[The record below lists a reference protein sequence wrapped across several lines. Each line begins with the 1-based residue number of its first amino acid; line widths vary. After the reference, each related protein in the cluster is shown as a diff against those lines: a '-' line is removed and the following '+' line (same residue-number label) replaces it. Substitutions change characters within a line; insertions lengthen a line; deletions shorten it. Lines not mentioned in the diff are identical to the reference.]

1 MILKTSRKIKII
13 FLKLTIKYLKFI
25 FKKNYPPIIK
35 KIIISAEYSEFFT
48 KRENFKSL
56 FINHHSDTSWIIKNL
71 NKEGFCIIENFWSEE
86 DCIKGINNID
96 SIIKNYPEYVQTQ
109 NKSDSRIYGAENI
122 SSNINSFAKDRLL
135 LAVAEQYNR
144 KKTSLGFTLAAKMP
158 ATYKNKGSGEGW
170 HRDAFFRQFKTLLY
184 LSDVGNDNGPFQ
196 LILHSQKYKNL
207 IRDMESA
214 DLKYMQYR
222 LTEKEISK
230 ILFNEPQREKTILGS
245 MGTLIMVDTSTLH
258 RGAPIKKG
266 IRYALTN
273 YYYTQNQID
282 EQLYKKFKAI
292 PKDIINNK
300 Y

>member
-1 MILKTSRKIKII
+1 MQKT
-13 FLKLTIKYLKFI
+13 F
-25 FKKNYPPIIK
+25 
-35 KIIISAEYSEFFT
+35 
-48 KRENFKSL
+48 
-56 FINHHSDTSWIIKNL
+56 
-71 NKEGFCIIENFWSEE
+71 
-86 DCIKGINNID
+86 
-96 SIIKNYPEYVQTQ
+96 SIIKP
-109 NKSDSRIYGAENI
+109 D
-122 SSNINSFAKDRLL
+122 
-135 LAVAEQYNR
+135 AVKR
-144 KKTSLGFTLAAKMP
+144 
-158 ATYKNKGSGEGW
+158 
-170 HRDAFFRQFKTLLY
+170 
-184 LSDVGNDNGPFQ
+184 
-196 LILHSQKYKNL
+196 NL
-207 IRDMESA
+207 IGHINKMIESA